1 MINTHC
7 RLRVSPPRILWGEE
21 PQKQIYTGARPK
33 SVEVLLDINAFLTH
47 AFAQSWPYMKGHR
60 RCLMKKKIKLF
71 QLFKLHRYGRTV
83 CIINAWLLV
92 IILLNY
98 YIIKFSKSMAAQVLT
113 QFVPFYTKCAYMLRV
128 PRYRILWT
136 WSLVGLHYAFS
147 CLGIKKP

>member
-1 MINTHC
+1 
-7 RLRVSPPRILWGEE
+7 
-21 PQKQIYTGARPK
+21 
-33 SVEVLLDINAFLTH
+33 
-47 AFAQSWPYMKGHR
+47 
-60 RCLMKKKIKLF
+60 MKKKIKLF

-136 WSLVGLHYAFS
+136 
-147 CLGIKKP
+147 